1 MRWKKITTSKEIFQK
16 NKLNLLN
23 KDGVTN
29 YDLKIS
35 SLTRSKI
42 FKIYSVTKVKDKI
55 DLQIYLE
62 KTKVLYEKNFKIK
75 FQR

>member
-35 SLTRSKI
+35 SLMRNKI